1 MRRKLDKIMEKV
13 QKKGLEEYIIQNKF
27 LILQSKRKQKVIM
40 CTLSVR
46 MDDKVIDRVKP
57 LFGGDKAM
65 NKWIET
71 VLHKAMEEYAEQYEQ
86 MAGKNAL
93 AEALTKR
100 LRELEGD
107 PEALFKMSG
116 ILGKPQAGFSWD
128 ELREEAIYDKYKV

>member
-1 MRRKLDKIMEKV
+1 
-13 QKKGLEEYIIQNKF
+13 
-27 LILQSKRKQKVIM
+27 M

-93 AEALTKR
+93 AKALTKR
-100 LRELEGD
+100 LKELEDD

-116 ILGKPQAGFSWD
+116 ILGKPQAGFSWE
-128 ELREEAIYDKYKV
+128 ELREEAIYDKYGV

>member
-1 MRRKLDKIMEKV
+1 M
-13 QKKGLEEYIIQNKF
+13 
-27 LILQSKRKQKVIM
+27 QSKRKQKMIM

-86 MAGKNAL
+86 MAGRNAL
-93 AEALTKR
+93 AEVLTKR
-100 LRELEGD
+100 LKELEGD

-116 ILGKPQAGFSWD
+116 ILGKPQTGFSWE
-128 ELREEAIYDKYKV
+128 ELREEAIYDKYGV

>member
-1 MRRKLDKIMEKV
+1 
-13 QKKGLEEYIIQNKF
+13 
-27 LILQSKRKQKVIM
+27 M

-46 MDDKVIDRVKP
+46 MDDKVIARVKP

-93 AEALTKR
+93 AETLTKR
-100 LRELEGD
+100 LKELEGD
-107 PEALFKMSG
+107 PEALYKMSG
-116 ILGKPQAGFSWD
+116 ILGKPQAGFSWE
-128 ELREEAIYDKYKV
+128 ELREEAIYDKYGGWRGNRFLVTCNKNTLRVEIEQNWSHN

>member
-1 MRRKLDKIMEKV
+1 MLAILEKTIY
-13 QKKGLEEYIIQNKF
+13 LCNRIKF
-27 LILQSKRKQKVIM
+27 ELIM

-57 LFGGDKAM
+57 LFDGDKAM

-100 LRELEGD
+100 LKELEGD
-107 PEALFKMSG
+107 SEAFFKMSG
-116 ILGKPQAGFSWD
+116 ILGKPQAGFSWE
-128 ELREEAIYDKYKV
+128 ELREEAIYDKYGV

>member
-1 MRRKLDKIMEKV
+1 
-13 QKKGLEEYIIQNKF
+13 
-27 LILQSKRKQKVIM
+27 M

-46 MDDKVIDRVKP
+46 MDDKVIARVKP

-93 AEALTKR
+93 AETLTKR
-100 LRELEGD
+100 LTLI
-107 PEALFKMSG
+107 PQHYNLTLFIS
-116 ILGKPQAGFSWD
+116 S
-128 ELREEAIYDKYKV
+128 

>member
-1 MRRKLDKIMEKV
+1 MSPAEIKEIAEIMANACNS
-13 QKKGLEEYIIQNKF
+13 QEYF
-27 LILQSKRKQKVIM
+27 LSLHTKRKQKLIM

-46 MDDKVIDRVKP
+46 MDDNVIDRVKP

-71 VLHKAMEEYAEQYEQ
+71 VLHKAMEEYADQYEQ

-100 LRELEGD
+100 LKELEGD

-128 ELREEAIYDKYKV
+128 ELREEAIYEKYKV

>member
-1 MRRKLDKIMEKV
+1 MSPTENAERAEIMANACNS
-13 QKKGLEEYIIQNKF
+13 QEYF
-27 LILQSKRKQKVIM
+27 LSLHTKRKQKLIM

-46 MDDKVIDRVKP
+46 MDDKVLDRVKP